1 MLQSLLDKLIHQAT
15 EYSGRFVGALLI
27 LLLGLWVAKALRKVL
42 AKVLA
47 RTQLEST
54 FVGFCLSGSKVVM
67 TVVVVLAALNS
78 LGVPLTSLL
87 AVLGTAGLA
96 VALALKDSLNHV
108 AAGISLLV
116 LQPFKVN
123 DYVEIGGV
131 QGTVVGLNFFH
142 TSMNTA
148 DNRRILMPNAK
159 LLSDTIINYSKNP
172 VRRIDLLIGVAY
184 GSDLRQAQAALSAV
198 LSEDERVLVDP
209 APVVM
214 VADLADSS
222 VNFHVRPWVKTEDF
236 FAVRGD
242 LLMTIKQ
249 RLDAE
254 GIEIPF
260 PQRDIHVHEVKAALS
275 PASGGVA
282 D

>member
-1 MLQSLLDKLIHQAT
+1 MLQTLLDKLTHQAT
-15 EYSGRFVGALLI
+15 EYSGRLVGALFI
-27 LLLGLWVAKALRKVL
+27 LFLGLWVAKALRKILANVL
-42 AKVLA
+42 E
-47 RTQLEST
+47 RTHLEPT
-54 FVGFCLSGSKVVM
+54 FVGFCLSGAKVVM
-67 TVVVVLAALNS
+67 TAVVVLAALNS

-116 LQPFKVN
+116 LRPFKVN

-142 TSMNTA
+142 TSMNMA

-184 GSDLRQAQAALSAV
+184 SSDLLRVQSV
-198 LSEDERVLVDP
+198 LSELLISDERVLSDP
-209 APVVM
+209 IPVVV

-222 VNFHVRPWVKTEDF
+222 INFHVRPWVKTEDF
-236 FAVRGD
+236 IAVRGD
-242 LLMTIKQ
+242 MLLKIKQ
-249 RLDAE
+249 RLDEE

-260 PQRDIHVHEVKAALS
+260 PQRDVYLHEVAPKAVAVT
-275 PASGGVA
+275 PEAS
-282 D
+282 